1 MANQPSTYELD
12 TDAGKVR
19 LLISD
24 TNVANPIFSD
34 AEITTFLELETNVRR
49 AAALALDTIA
59 SNEAQ
64 VLKVIRLLDVQTDGA
79 SLSKE
84 LRARAADLRA
94 QADEF
99 GADDSGFEIA
109 ELVVDSQTWHD
120 RIWNQA
126 LRGQI

>member
-94 QADEF
+94 QADDV

-109 ELVVDSQTWHD
+109 ELVVDSQTGHD